1 MLSADYRVLVDSSIA
16 ALSDETIVGA
26 TKQSIVRKCLNR
38 GWPLNYL
45 IGRNR
50 DLRSDERYRAS

>member
-1 MLSADYRVLVDSSIA
+1 VLVDSFIA
-16 ALSDETIVGA
+16 ALSGETIVG
-26 TKQSIVRKCLNR
+26 TIQQSIVRKCLNM